1 MTTEDQDPFD
11 DIPETPEEMADWA
24 GPISP
29 EEFMR
34 VIATGT
40 RLEKLC
46 AMRDRVAQMLAYAD
60 AGPDVSSLALR
71 LGNLLDQIEATPD
84 PDALPRHDADN
95 PPVDFLEE
103 MKSRRGT
110 KEAPRRQNSSG
121 RRRRANR

>member
-11 DIPETPEEMADWA
+11 DVEELAEWD

-71 LGNLLDQIEATPD
+71 LGNLLDLIDSTPD
-84 PDALPRHDADN
+84 PDALPRHDGDN
-95 PPVDFLEE
+95 PPLDFLEA
-103 MKSRRGT
+103 MKAKRGT
-110 KEAPRRQNSSG
+110 KEAPRRQGG
-121 RRRRANR
+121 RRRSNR

>member
-1 MTTEDQDPFD
+1 MTEDQDPFD
-11 DIPETPEEMADWA
+11 DVDDLVDSPAEWD
-24 GPISP
+24 GPMSP

-71 LGNLLDQIEATPD
+71 LGNLLDQIDATPD
-84 PDALPRHDADN
+84 PSALPQHDSDN
-95 PPVDFLEE
+95 PPVDFLEA
-103 MKSRRGT
+103 MRSKRGT

-121 RRRRANR
+121 RRRRSNR

>member
-1 MTTEDQDPFD
+1 MTEEDPFSD
-11 DIPETPEEMADWA
+11 VEDLVDSPADWD
-24 GPISP
+24 GPMSP
-29 EEFMR
+29 EDFMR

-84 PDALPRHDADN
+84 PAALPKHGEGQDA
-95 PPVDFLEE
+95 PVDFMEAL
-103 MKSRRGT
+103 KSKRGT
-110 KEAPRRQNSSG
+110 KEAPRRQGG
-121 RRRRANR
+121 RRRSNR